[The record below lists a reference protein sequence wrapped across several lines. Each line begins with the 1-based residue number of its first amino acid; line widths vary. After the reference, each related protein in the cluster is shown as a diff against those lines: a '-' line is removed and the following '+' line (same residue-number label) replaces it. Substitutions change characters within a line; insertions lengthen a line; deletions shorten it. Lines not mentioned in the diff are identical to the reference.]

1 MMYSTISIDD
11 TMIGQ
16 STIKHWC
23 ENQFTNEDSL
33 VQPVSFDRRPVNPK
47 AGLLSRKSS
56 RGQTP
61 TGTSNWALWKTHNA
75 SNASCLYCVT
85 RAKLFFF
92 VINPIACFCSR
103 RCSYSRPF
111 FSFSGAGKTILW
123 SLQTHRSPS
132 KKQLKGALSVS
143 VHRKVKYIILTQ
155 NSQQERLKLEAGR

>member
-1 MMYSTISIDD
+1 M
-11 TMIGQ
+11 
-16 STIKHWC
+16 
-23 ENQFTNEDSL
+23 
-33 VQPVSFDRRPVNPK
+33 SFDRRPVNPK

-75 SNASCLYCVT
+75 SNACCLYCVT

-92 VINPIACFCSR
+92 LTQPIGCFCSR

-111 FSFSGAGKTILW
+111 FSSSGAGRRILL
-123 SLQTHRSPS
+123 SLQTHRSPN
-132 KKQLKGALSVS
+132 KKQLKGVLSVS

-155 NSQQERLKLEAGR
+155 NSRQERLKLEAGR